1 MTDMEERELK
11 AEDIPMGYPL
21 CFNSECADKDKC
33 MHYQAR
39 LLMPKDRYS
48 GSAVYPTAWED
59 GKCQCFRE
67 KKLVKKAWG
76 FTKLY
81 DNVPHWQRAEARQ
94 CVHALFG
101 GGNGP
106 YYRVHHG
113 QNLLSPQKQEE
124 ILKVVAMFG
133 SIEGIEFDQGRRSII
148 MTRLLANPQYH
159 ISGFLVPST
168 HFSLACQSDLQFA
181 FLEFH

>member
-1 MTDMEERELK
+1 MVAAVSDNPLDNSLDNLIDNPSGNSMDNSLDNSVVLDLTDGTGSTSSTSSTSSL
-11 AEDIPMGYPL
+11 
-21 CFNSECADKDKC
+21 FNSC
-33 MHYQAR
+33 
-39 LLMPKDRYS
+39 

-59 GKCQCFRE
+59 GKCRCFRE

-133 SIEGIEFDQGRRSII
+133 SIEGIGFDHYVTDWDFG
-148 MTRLLANPQYH
+148 
-159 ISGFLVPST
+159 
-168 HFSLACQSDLQFA
+168 
-181 FLEFH
+181 